1 MLMSHRP
8 YNRILM
14 QQNKDKKVAVLLK
27 ASETN
32 MHDTVSLSRLRGLK
46 LAITFPA
53 NRLHC
58 GTLDHLGL
66 GHRECL

>member
-1 MLMSHRP
+1 
-8 YNRILM
+8 M

-53 NRLHC
+53 NNSMYCTVEPWTTWDL
-58 GTLDHLGL
+58 GTESVYRGC
-66 GHRECL
+66 ECP